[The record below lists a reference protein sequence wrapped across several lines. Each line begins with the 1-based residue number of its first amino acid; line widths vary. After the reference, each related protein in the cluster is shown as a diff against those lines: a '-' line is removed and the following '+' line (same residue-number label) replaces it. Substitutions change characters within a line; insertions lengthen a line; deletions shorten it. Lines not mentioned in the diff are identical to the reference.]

1 MLSNAPEAM
10 AGRLLGIDLWASPQ
24 ANPCEVRF
32 RYAEGDAGRP
42 ALAPA
47 ALEVHVGGTLFGLL
61 SLERC
66 VVAAVADSDAD
77 EPPVSD
83 VDAEEGA

>member
-1 MLSNAPEAM
+1 
-10 AGRLLGIDLWASPQ
+10 
-24 ANPCEVRF
+24 
-32 RYAEGDAGRP
+32 
-42 ALAPA
+42 
-47 ALEVHVGGTLFGLL
+47 VGGTLFGLL